1 VKIVLAAFACACAA
15 LPAIAQ
21 APVVPP
27 DITPG
32 TYVLNTKEAVVR
44 YTTVH
49 MGTSEFTGL
58 FPGAS
63 GTLVFD
69 PAHVETAKV
78 QVRVPISTLETTNR
92 ELNGELLSDEF
103 FSEAK
108 FTSMKFV
115 STSVTRTGPR
125 TADVAGDLSLHGI
138 ARPVVLHATLIG
150 ARPNDFSK
158 VPTIGFNATGAV
170 KRSDFGMAK
179 YVPIVSDEVRIDIS
193 APFEKQT
200 SKDAAAG

>member
-1 VKIVLAAFACACAA
+1 VKIVLAAFAFASAA
-15 LPAIAQ
+15 LPAVAQ
-21 APVVPP
+21 APVIPP
-27 DITPG
+27 DITSG
-32 TYVLNTKEAVVR
+32 DYVLNSKEAVVR

-58 FPGAS
+58 FPGAT
-63 GTLVFD
+63 GTLTFD
-69 PAHVETAKV
+69 PAHVEGAKV

-115 STSVTRTGPR
+115 STAVTRTGPR
-125 TADVAGDLSLHGI
+125 TADIAGALTLHGI
-138 ARPVVLHATLIG
+138 TKPVVLHATLIG

-158 VPTIGFNATGAV
+158 VPTIGFNATGTV

-193 APFEKQT
+193 APFEK
-200 SKDAAAG
+200 KGAPGAG